1 MTLKNLSSEIAYRGR
16 VFDVRRDVL
25 ARRDGKEITYD
36 TVVHIGAVAMVAFDA
51 EEQILFVRQYRHS
64 TGKRL
69 LELPAGTL
77 NDGESPEACAQRE
90 LREEVGMAPGSLT
103 KLAEFFLAPGYSTER
118 MWIFLAR
125 DLRPEKLQG
134 DEDEDISIE
143 RMSLEHSL
151 AAIHSGEI
159 EDAKTI
165 AGLYLAREYL
175 TKLA

>member
-1 MTLKNLSSEIAYRGR
+1 MALKKISSEIAYRGR
-16 VFDVRRDVL
+16 VFNVRHDVL
-25 ARRDGKEITYD
+25 ARPDGKEITYD
-36 TVVHIGAVAMVAFDA
+36 TVVHNGAVAMVALDSD
-51 EEQILFVRQYRHS
+51 QQVLFVRQYRHS

-77 NDGESPEACAQRE
+77 DDGESPEACAQRE

-103 KLAEFFLAPGYSTER
+103 KLGEFFLAPGYSSER

-125 DLRPEKLQG
+125 DLRPEKLEG

-143 RMSLEHSL
+143 RMSLEQSL
-151 AAIHSGEI
+151 AAIRSSEI

-165 AGLYLAREYL
+165 AGLYLAQEHL
-175 TKLA
+175 TKPA